1 MPEKTIDYSKCCI
14 YKIEHIEN
22 DNLLYFGHIPEF
34 NKRKGHRK
42 SNCKN
47 TSEKLY
53 NLKLY
58 QMIRENG
65 NWEMFRMIEI
75 EKKSC
80 NDKREAAKTEN
91 EVMKELKANVNTY
104 KSYLTN
110 DEINERK
117 KDWRL
122 NNKKKKRNTI
132 KNITKIIKMKS
143 TKKAKNIILII
154 KMKSTKK

>member
-1 MPEKTIDYSKCCI
+1 
-14 YKIEHIEN
+14 
-22 DNLLYFGHIPEF
+22 
-34 NKRKGHRK
+34 
-42 SNCKN
+42 
-47 TSEKLY
+47 
-53 NLKLY
+53 
-58 QMIRENG
+58 
-65 NWEMFRMIEI
+65 MIEI

-80 NDKREAAKTEN
+80 NDKREAAKKEN
-91 EVMKELKANVNTY
+91 EVMKELKANMYTY